1 MNRRFAPRRG
11 GDNAASPTTMDQKEF
26 DDGIAFQQKN
36 YPQEPKFTFIKRTPC
51 YFSSMASNVLGGDL
65 QPCSLNPVTGFYRN
79 GTCDTC
85 ADDKGKHT
93 VCAVMTDE
101 FLEFSA
107 QAGNDLS
114 TPVPEYQFPGLKA
127 GDRWCVCMG
136 RWIEALNADMAPKI
150 VLESCHISVTE
161 FVDIEVLKKYA
172 VKEES

>member
-1 MNRRFAPRRG
+1 
-11 GDNAASPTTMDQKEF
+11 
-26 DDGIAFQQKN
+26 
-36 YPQEPKFTFIKRTPC
+36 
-51 YFSSMASNVLGGDL
+51 MASNVLGGDL
-65 QPCSLNPVTGFYRN
+65 RPCSLNPVTGFYRN

-150 VLESCHISVTE
+150 VLQSCHISVTE

-172 VKEES
+172 VK

>member
-1 MNRRFAPRRG
+1 
-11 GDNAASPTTMDQKEF
+11 
-26 DDGIAFQQKN
+26 
-36 YPQEPKFTFIKRTPC
+36 
-51 YFSSMASNVLGGDL
+51 MASNVLGDDL

-161 FVDIEVLKKYA
+161 FVDIEVLKKMGRPIVE
-172 VKEES
+172 VKEMKSEESVVCSLTGSPSDFNRDY

>member
-1 MNRRFAPRRG
+1 MMNFFSAKRIIP
-11 GDNAASPTTMDQKEF
+11 
-26 DDGIAFQQKN
+26 KN
-36 YPQEPKFTFIKRTPC
+36 LSLLFVKRTPC
-51 YFSSMASNVLGGDL
+51 YFSVMASNVLGGDL

-79 GTCDTC
+79 GICDTC
-85 ADDKGKHT
+85 VDDKGKHT

-107 QAGNDLS
+107 QAGNDLT
-114 TPVPEYQFPGLKA
+114 TPVPEFQFPGLKA
-127 GDRWCVCMG
+127 GDRWCLCMG